1 MYLFINYDGVKLL
14 IFIVSKYFIILNKYF
29 VNEFKV
35 IE

>member
-14 IFIVSKYFIILNKYF
+14 ILIVSKYFIILNKYF
-29 VNEFKV
+29 VNKFKV